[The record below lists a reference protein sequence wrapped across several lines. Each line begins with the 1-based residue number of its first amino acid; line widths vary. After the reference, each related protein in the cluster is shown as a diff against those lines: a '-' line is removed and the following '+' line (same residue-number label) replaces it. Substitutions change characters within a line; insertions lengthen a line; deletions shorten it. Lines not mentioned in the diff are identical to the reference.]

1 MIIITGILKFVS
13 FIFHTIKGDSLWI
26 MKRRGLTVGKNLF
39 LGGAYIDLGLLHLI
53 TIGDN
58 VTLAGGVTILA
69 HDASTNNW
77 LLLALAT
84 PVQVVAGWQR
94 ASLHTPGWD
103 WPGRFRNQHLHQHN

>member
-13 FIFHTIKGDSLWI
+13 FIYHTIKGDSLWI
-26 MKRRGLTVGKNLF
+26 MKRRGLKVGENLF
-39 LGGAYIDLGLLHLI
+39 LGGAYIDLGFLHLI

-77 LLLALAT
+77 LHYSRVGKGTIGNRGFIGNGSIIL
-84 PVQVVAGWQR
+84 
-94 ASLHTPGWD
+94 PGVRGGD
-103 WPGRFRNQHLHQHN
+103 DV

>member
-1 MIIITGILKFVS
+1 MQKILSFFS

-26 MKRRGLTVGKNLF
+26 MKQRGLKVGKNLF
-39 LGGAYIDLGLLHLI
+39 LGGAYIDLGFLHLI

-77 LLLALAT
+77 LRYSKVGKVTIGSRGFIGNGAL
-84 PVQVVAGWQR
+84 V
-94 ASLHTPGWD
+94 
-103 WPGRFRNQHLHQHN
+103 WPGGMFGHAVETA